1 MQQVKK
7 GDTVRVH
14 YQGRL
19 TDESIFDSSEGRDP
33 LEFVVGEG
41 QVIRGFDEALLAM
54 QVGDKKT
61 VHIPVENAYG
71 LRDED
76 MVMNY
81 PISDFP
87 ADMKPEIGM
96 ELQLGDDE
104 GNIFHVVV
112 IEVGDEMVIL
122 DANHPLAGE
131 DLVFEI
137 ELVGIA

>member
-41 QVIRGFDEALLAM
+41 MVIRGFDEALLDM
-54 QVGDKKT
+54 QIGEKKT
-61 VHIPVENAYG
+61 VNIPVEHAYG
-71 LRDED
+71 LRDEQ
-76 MVMNY
+76 MVMDY
-81 PISDFP
+81 PLNDFP

-104 GNIFHVVV
+104 GNIFHVMVM
-112 IEVGDEMVIL
+112 EVGDETVIL

-131 DLVFEI
+131 DLVFDI
-137 ELVGIA
+137 ELVAIA